1 MRCRRIRTGLVV
13 SLLAAAAWPTM
24 GTSADSLPLEGTA
37 WVLVSLGG
45 RTPPTEVTATA
56 QFDAGRVS
64 GTNGCNRYSAPV
76 VIKGTKVEIGAN
88 AATTNMACAPD
99 IMKLA
104 DAFMTALTSA
114 RSYRISSHQL
124 QLLGADAKVLATF
137 SAQSQSLAG
146 TSWHVTSINNGKDAV
161 VSLVPG
167 SSVTMDFATGG
178 VGWVQQLHHNL
189 YARRWQ
195 VDLRTGGRH
204 AAHVRGIR
212 GHGAG
217 ACLLQGAGN
226 GGDRSH
232 GGQSVGAAHGRRGPG
247 AVARAKPCALRVIR
261 GRAPHEGRA
270 DRGAVNEITNL
281 KAHRGLGSCAS
292 PRLLPRPALGDS
304 QRAMWAGNRYKLHSH
319 AEVCRVVQAAH
330 LTPK

>member
-1 MRCRRIRTGLVV
+1 MRCRRIRAGLVV
-13 SLLAAAAWPTM
+13 SLLAAAGWPTM

-37 WVLVSLGG
+37 WVLASLGG

-76 VIKGTKVEIGAN
+76 VIKGTKVEISAN

-178 VGWVQQLHHNL
+178 KVAGSGGCNNYTTTYTQDGGKLTFAPAAATRRMCVASGVMEQEHAFFKALETAATARMEGNQLE
-189 YARRWQ
+189 
-195 VDLRTGGRH
+195 LRT
-204 AAHVRGIR
+204 AD
-212 GHGAG
+212 GA
-217 ACLLQGAGN
+217 L
-226 GGDRSH
+226 
-232 GGQSVGAAHGRRGPG
+232 
-247 AVARAKPCALRVIR
+247 ALSLERNP
-261 GRAPHEGRA
+261 AP
-270 DRGAVNEITNL
+270 
-281 KAHRGLGSCAS
+281 
-292 PRLLPRPALGDS
+292 
-304 QRAMWAGNRYKLHSH
+304 
-319 AEVCRVVQAAH
+319 
-330 LTPK
+330 

>member
-1 MRCRRIRTGLVV
+1 MSCRRISAGLVV

-24 GTSADSLPLEGTA
+24 GSSADSLPLEGTA
-37 WVLVSLGG
+37 WVLASLGG
-45 RTPPTEVTATA
+45 RIPPTEVTATA

-76 VIKGTKVEIGAN
+76 VIKGGKLEIGAN
-88 AATTNMACAPD
+88 AATTRMACAPD

-137 SAQSQSLAG
+137 SAQSQALAG

-178 VGWVQQLHHNL
+178 KVAGSGGCNNYTTTYTQDGGKLTFAPAAATRRMCVASGVMEQEHAFFKALETAATARMEGNQLE
-189 YARRWQ
+189 
-195 VDLRTGGRH
+195 LRT
-204 AAHVRGIR
+204 AD
-212 GHGAG
+212 GA
-217 ACLLQGAGN
+217 L
-226 GGDRSH
+226 
-232 GGQSVGAAHGRRGPG
+232 
-247 AVARAKPCALRVIR
+247 ALALERNP
-261 GRAPHEGRA
+261 AP
-270 DRGAVNEITNL
+270 
-281 KAHRGLGSCAS
+281 
-292 PRLLPRPALGDS
+292 
-304 QRAMWAGNRYKLHSH
+304 
-319 AEVCRVVQAAH
+319 
-330 LTPK
+330 